1 MTVDELRK
9 TGRIIFEAVVG
20 SHAYGTALPTSD
32 IDLRGVYMPT
42 MRELLSVVWP
52 KGKTQD
58 AEASQNEVA
67 DDKQDIKFYRL
78 DKFVALA
85 RDNNPNI
92 IELLFLPADLIRTC
106 TEPMQRLI
114 DNRHLFL
121 SKKAKHSF
129 AGYAHAQIERAKGQ
143 NKWVNNSQ
151 SESPPDKKQF
161 CWFIDCAVV
170 GVAQSFHNMAEVFER
185 EERFPCRPTTLSE
198 IKRVNF
204 NLDECHAAKLEH
216 CENIYRL
223 YYYGKGAKGV
233 FRGPHQQFE
242 VESIP
247 KEDEWTKFVGLL
259 IWNKQAYESAMR
271 NWQNYWTWHRERNKD
286 RWRTQES
293 GELKF
298 DPKNMS
304 HCVRLMLSGIN
315 ILTKGEP
322 IIRFEG
328 EAQQFLRDIRAGK
341 FTYEYLIEYAEARE
355 KELDSLY
362 ETSTLRHE
370 PDDEA
375 INNLYLELIGL
386 KA

>member
-1 MTVDELRK
+1 
-9 TGRIIFEAVVG
+9 
-20 SHAYGTALPTSD
+20 
-32 IDLRGVYMPT
+32 
-42 MRELLSVVWP
+42 
-52 KGKTQD
+52 
-58 AEASQNEVA
+58 VA

-92 IELLFLPADLIRTC
+92 IELLFLPPDLIRNC
-106 TEPMQRLI
+106 AEPMQRLI

-151 SESPPDKKQF
+151 SESPPDKLNF
-161 CWFIDCAVV
+161 CWFIDPL
-170 GVAQSFHNMAEVFER
+170 MADDAIQ
-185 EERFPCRPTTLSE
+185 EEYEKGNFPYRPVPLLDTG
-198 IKRVNF
+198 I
-204 NLDECHAAKLEH
+204 NLAEFHAAKLEH
-216 CENIYRL
+216 CADIYRL

-242 VESIP
+242 VESIS
-247 KEDEWTKFVGLL
+247 KEDEWLRFRGLL
-259 IWNKQAYESAMR
+259 IWNRQAYESAMR

-293 GELKF
+293 GEM
-298 DPKNMS
+298 DYDCKNLC

-315 ILTKGEP
+315 ILRAGEP

-341 FTYEYLIEYAEARE
+341 FTYDYLIEYAEARE

-370 PDDEA
+370 PDDEK
-375 INNLYLELIGL
+375 INKLYLELIGL

>member
-58 AEASQNEVA
+58 SEASQDEVA

-78 DKFVALA
+78 DKLVALA

-92 IELLFLPADLIRTC
+92 IELLFLPPDLIRDC
-106 TEPMQRLI
+106 AEPMQRLI
-114 DNRHLFL
+114 ANRHLFL

-151 SESPPDKKQF
+151 SESPPDKLNF
-161 CWFIDCAVV
+161 CWFIDPLMSDDAIQEEYERANFPYRPVPLLDT
-170 GVAQSFHNMAEVFER
+170 GINLAEFHA
-185 EERFPCRPTTLSE
+185 S
-198 IKRVNF
+198 
-204 NLDECHAAKLEH
+204 KLEH
-216 CENIYRL
+216 CADIYRL
-223 YYYGKGAKGV
+223 YHYGKGAKGV

-242 VESIP
+242 VESIS
-247 KEDEWTKFVGLL
+247 KEDEWLRFKGLL
-259 IWNKQAYESAMR
+259 IWNRQAYESAMR

-293 GELKF
+293 GEL
-298 DPKNMS
+298 DYDCKNLC

-328 EAQQFLRDIRAGK
+328 EAQKFLRDIRAGK
-341 FTYEYLIEYAEARE
+341 FTYDYLIEYAEIRE
-355 KELDSLY
+355 NELDSLY

-370 PDDEA
+370 PDDVA

>member
-32 IDLRGVYMPT
+32 VDLRGVYMPT

-92 IELLFLPADLIRTC
+92 IELLFLPPDLIRNC
-106 TEPMQRLI
+106 AEPMQRLI

-161 CWFIDCAVV
+161 CWFIDPL
-170 GVAQSFHNMAEVFER
+170 MADDAIQ
-185 EERFPCRPTTLSE
+185 EEHEKGNFPYRPVPLLDTG
-198 IKRVNF
+198 I
-204 NLDECHAAKLEH
+204 NLAECHAAKLEH
-216 CENIYRL
+216 CADIYRL
-223 YYYGKGAKGV
+223 YYYGKGAKGI

-242 VESIP
+242 VESIS
-247 KEDEWTKFVGLL
+247 KEDEWLRFKGLL
-259 IWNKQAYESAMR
+259 IWNLQAYESAMR

-315 ILTKGEP
+315 ILRAGEP

-341 FTYEYLIEYAEARE
+341 FTYDYLIEYAEKRE

-375 INNLYLELIGL
+375 INKLYLELIGL